1 MKLRIEACAE
11 AEIWQAIEHYEG
23 CREGLGSDFSIEVDA
38 CFDWIM
44 QHPLAWPVFD
54 GTARRCQLRR
64 FPYAVVIKPHSI
76 RSLFL
81 RSCTNIANQVT
92 GIDSLEA

>member
-44 QHPLAWPVFD
+44 VF
-54 GTARRCQLRR
+54 RPRWNRVNVL
-64 FPYAVVIKPHSI
+64 
-76 RSLFL
+76 
-81 RSCTNIANQVT
+81 
-92 GIDSLEA
+92 

>member
-1 MKLRIEACAE
+1 MKLKIEACAE

-64 FPYAVVIKPHSI
+64 FPYAVVYQ
-76 RSLFL
+76 
-81 RSCTNIANQVT
+81 A
-92 GIDSLEA
+92 